1 MQSSSTYNRSVN
13 PITFNRV
20 LLALGAIGIFVAG
33 VLSVEHALSLI
44 PPCGEEGGCLK
55 VAMHPSSYIA
65 PKIAVAYV
73 GLAGYLALFGLAAT
87 RAFLKAET
95 NSKLVMP
102 GFIMAALGALYSLY
116 LQYVSFTEIKAFCPW
131 CFTSAVTMVL
141 TFVAYTAYAQFLSVN
156 RVSEAGSEG
165 RRFESIFVPAA
176 VGAAVLGIAG
186 VSGGAQKAN
195 YKPAEVVK
203 VDAKDRVIPAG
214 PLNQVGPSDAPITI
228 VEFADMTCPPCRLST
243 PKVKEFQQ
251 KHPKSIRVIFR
262 HFPLLNTPGHEM
274 AGPAAFTAEFAAE
287 KGKFWDYTLSFMGTK
302 DVPKS
307 IDEVKA
313 AAMGVGLDLNELNA
327 LLEDPK
333 GGPFERVQ
341 RDFEDAQ
348 YLGINTTPTFVVV
361 GKDKP
366 MLKANLQTAMD
377 EIEKGRMKDL
387 LID

>member
-55 VAMHPSSYIA
+55 VAMHPTSYIT
-65 PKIAVAYV
+65 PQIAVAYV
-73 GLAGYLALFGLAAT
+73 GLAGYLALFSLAAV
-87 RAFLKAET
+87 RAFLKLET
-95 NSKLVMP
+95 NAKLVMP
-102 GFIMAALGALYSLY
+102 GFAMAALGAFYSLY

-131 CFTSAVTMVL
+131 CFSSAVTMVL
-141 TFVAYTAYAQFLSVN
+141 TFLVYTAYAQYVSGNKSVALPG
-156 RVSEAGSEG
+156 EE
-165 RRFESIFVPAA
+165 RRFESIFVPTA
-176 VGAAVLGIAG
+176 VGVAILGVAG
-186 VSGGAQKAN
+186 VSSGAQKAN

-214 PLNQVGPSDAPITI
+214 PVNQVGPSDAPITI

-243 PKVKEFQQ
+243 PKVKEFQL

-262 HFPLLNTPGHEM
+262 HYPLLNTPGHEM
-274 AGPAAFTAEFAAE
+274 AGPAAFTAEFAAD

-302 DVPKS
+302 DIPKS

-313 AAMGVGLDLNELNA
+313 AAMGVGLDLKELNA
-327 LLEDPK
+327 LLDDPK
-333 GGPFERVQ
+333 GGPFDRVQ
-341 RDFEDAQ
+341 RDFDDARF
-348 YLGINTTPTFVVV
+348 LGINTTPTFVVV

-366 MLKANLQTAMD
+366 MLKANLQTAID

>member
-1 MQSSSTYNRSVN
+1 VN

-20 LLALGAIGIFVAG
+20 LLVLGAIGVFVAG

-55 VAMHPSSYIA
+55 VAMHPTSYVA

-73 GLAGYLALFGLAAT
+73 GLAGYLALWGLALV
-87 RAFLKAET
+87 RAFLKQEG

-102 GFIMAALGALYSLY
+102 GFAMAALGALYSLY

-131 CFTSAVTMVL
+131 CFTSAVVLVL
-141 TFVAYTAYAQFLSVN
+141 TFVVYTAYAQM
-156 RVSEAGSEG
+156 VSGKSPEVSAEG
-165 RRFESIFVPAA
+165 RRFEAVFAPAA
-176 VGAAVLGIAG
+176 LGVIVLGTAG
-186 VSGGAQKAN
+186 ISAISQKAN
-195 YKPAEVVK
+195 YKPAEIVK
-203 VDAKDRVIPAG
+203 VDAKDRVIPTG
-214 PLNQVGPSDAPITI
+214 PLNQVGPNDAPITI

-274 AGPAAFTAEFAAE
+274 AGPAAFTAEFAAD
-287 KGKFWDYTLSFMGTK
+287 KGKFWEYTLSFMGTP

-307 IDEVKA
+307 LEEVKA

-333 GGPFERVQ
+333 GAPFDRVQ
-341 RDFEDAQ
+341 RDFDDAQ

-361 GKDKP
+361 GKNKP
-366 MLKANLQTAMD
+366 MLKANLQTAID
-377 EIEKGRMKDL
+377 EIEKGRLKDL

>member
-20 LLALGAIGIFVAG
+20 LLVLGAIGVFVAG

-44 PPCGEEGGCLK
+44 PPCGEEGGCLR
-55 VAMHPSSYIA
+55 VAMHPTSYIA

-73 GLAGYLALFGLAAT
+73 GLAGYLALWGLALV
-87 RAFLKAET
+87 RAFLKQEG

-102 GFIMAALGALYSLY
+102 GFAMAALGALYSLY

-131 CFTSAVTMVL
+131 CFTSAVVLVL
-141 TFVAYTAYAQFLSVN
+141 TFVVYTAYAQM
-156 RVSEAGSEG
+156 VSGKSPEVSAEG
-165 RRFESIFVPAA
+165 RRFEAVFAPAA
-176 VGAAVLGIAG
+176 VGVIVLGTAG
-186 VSGGAQKAN
+186 ISAISQKAS
-195 YKPAEVVK
+195 YKPAEIVK
-203 VDAKDRVIPAG
+203 VDAKDRVIPTG
-214 PLNQVGPSDAPITI
+214 PLNQVGPNDAPITI

-274 AGPAAFTAEFAAE
+274 AGPAAFTAEFAAD
-287 KGKFWDYTLSFMGTK
+287 KGKFWEYTLSFMGTP

-307 IDEVKA
+307 LEEVKA

-333 GGPFERVQ
+333 GAPFDRVQ
-341 RDFEDAQ
+341 RDFDDAQ

-361 GKDKP
+361 GKNKP
-366 MLKANLQTAMD
+366 MLKANLQTAID

>member
-20 LLALGAIGIFVAG
+20 LLVLGAIGVFVAG

-55 VAMHPSSYIA
+55 VAMHPTSYIA

-73 GLAGYLALFGLAAT
+73 GLAGYLALFGLALV
-87 RAFLKAET
+87 RGFLKQEG

-102 GFIMAALGALYSLY
+102 GFAMAALGALYSLY
-116 LQYVSFTEIKAFCPW
+116 LQYISFTEIKAFCPW
-131 CFTSAVTMVL
+131 CFTSAVVLVL
-141 TFVAYTAYAQFLSVN
+141 TFVVYTAYAQMISGKSAVE
-156 RVSEAGSEG
+156 VSGEG
-165 RRFESIFVPAA
+165 RRFEAVFAPAA
-176 VGAAVLGIAG
+176 AGVIVLGTAGIAAM
-186 VSGGAQKAN
+186 SQKAN
-195 YKPAEVVK
+195 YRPAEVVK
-203 VDAKDRVIPAG
+203 VDAKDRVIPTG
-214 PLNQVGPSDAPITI
+214 PVNQVGPSDAPITI

-287 KGKFWDYTLSFMGTK
+287 KGKFWEYTLSFMGTP

-313 AAMGVGLDLNELNA
+313 AAMGVGLDLNELNT

-333 GGPFERVQ
+333 GGPFDRVQ

-366 MLKANLQTAMD
+366 MLKANLQTAID